1 MVSLRNAAAAAAAAA
16 VDASAAEEEADANT
30 AQDTSPR
37 CGFRCA
43 RFSRV
48 ISQSSHGLYCE
59 SRMYNNVFGRGSSWM
74 TRNLSDWKT
83 SAATSVSSLIR
94 GGGNRKLCCAV
105 HSATMRSSS
114 VLYICALNPD
124 IILDRVSLNDGE

>member
-1 MVSLRNAAAAAAAAA
+1 
-16 VDASAAEEEADANT
+16 
-30 AQDTSPR
+30 
-37 CGFRCA
+37 
-43 RFSRV
+43 
-48 ISQSSHGLYCE
+48 
-59 SRMYNNVFGRGSSWM
+59 M

-114 VLYICALNPD
+114 VLYICCLNPD
-124 IILDRVSLNDGE
+124 IILDKVSLNDGDDEDDDGDEDERSIDRDVVCVT